1 MFKILDFHRKDG
13 KIRMVIETDDSS
25 SVLFF
30 RFFSDIQKFIDTYY
44 FLQRSASQ
52 IDLSQKNRPV
62 KLEQASLARRKQ
74 LKLFRE
80 LEGTRYQRLRV
91 LKELQASQGEN
102 VTIDRISTQIQL
114 AMEEERAQ
122 LLDNVHHLSKKGYS
136 SQQISKEIGI
146 PKSTVSRYLKLSP
159 SPTPKKKVSPIPSR
173 VLPLRKRKT

>member
-30 RFFSDIQKFIDTYY
+30 QFISDIQKFIETYY

-52 IDLSQKNRPV
+52 IDLSQKNRPL

-74 LKLFRE
+74 LQLFRE
-80 LEGTRYQRLRV
+80 LEGSRYQRLRV
-91 LKELQASQGEN
+91 LKELRAIHGEN
-102 VTIDRISTQIQL
+102 VTIDRLSAQIQY
-114 AMEEERAQ
+114 AIEEEK
-122 LLDNVHHLSKKGYS
+122 VHLIDKVNELSKKGYS

-146 PKSTVSRYLKLSP
+146 PKSTVSRYLKLA
-159 SPTPKKKVSPIPSR
+159 SPTPKKKVSPLPSR
-173 VLPLRKRKT
+173 VLPLRKRKN

>member
-13 KIRMVIETDDSS
+13 KIRMFIETDDSS

-30 RFFSDIQKFIDTYY
+30 RFFSDIQKFIETYY

-62 KLEQASLARRKQ
+62 KLEQASLVRRKQ
-74 LKLFRE
+74 LQLFRE
-80 LEGTRYQRLRV
+80 LEGSRYQRLRQ
-91 LKELQASQGEN
+91 LKELRAIQGEN

-114 AMEEERAQ
+114 AIEEEKTQ
-122 LLDNVHHLSKKGYS
+122 LIDNINQLSQKGYS

-146 PKSTVSRYLKLSP
+146 PKSTVSRYLKLAP
-159 SPTPKKKVSPIPSR
+159 PTPKKKVSPIPSR

>member
-52 IDLSQKNRPV
+52 IDLSQKNRPL
-62 KLEQASLARRKQ
+62 KLEQESLARRKQ
-74 LKLFRE
+74 LQLVRE
-80 LEGTRYQRLRV
+80 LKGTRCERLRK
-91 LKELQASQGEN
+91 LKELQAIKGEN
-102 VTIDRISTQIQL
+102 VTIDRISAQIQYV
-114 AMEEERAQ
+114 MDEEKVQ
-122 LLDNVHHLSKKGYS
+122 LIDNVHKLSRKGYPTK
-136 SQQISKEIGI
+136 QISKEMGI

-159 SPTPKKKVSPIPSR
+159 SVPKKKASSLPSR

>member
-1 MFKILDFHRKDG
+1 
-13 KIRMVIETDDSS
+13 MVIETDDSS

-30 RFFSDIQKFIDTYY
+30 RFFSDIQKFIETYY

-74 LKLFRE
+74 LQLFRE
-80 LEGTRYQRLRV
+80 LEGSRYKRLRV
-91 LKELQASQGEN
+91 LKELRAIKGEN